1 MSKLVIKV
9 GSIEEQRELFLW
21 RFHDVSRD
29 AVKDLEKGNFIVI
42 HLVKNLIIVD
52 SFMRSIEQL
61 LSY

>member
-29 AVKDLEKGNFIVI
+29 AVRDLEKGNFIVT
-42 HLVKNLIIVD
+42 HLV
-52 SFMRSIEQL
+52 
-61 LSY
+61 